1 MSLRGG
7 FQLKKIHVEAVI
19 SAATVVLCALALK
32 EAWGYEGE
40 TGLLPRAVLVI
51 SLALTALWLLKVL
64 VRCARDS
71 GEAIAFHADG
81 IKRVIVLILAGA
93 ALMAGFN
100 TLGFY
105 TTTALVV
112 PLTAWGL
119 GYRSVPGLLL
129 GTVLFVLLLVAVF
142 YWLLKVPLPPELLFP
157 GHGG

>member
-1 MSLRGG
+1 M
-7 FQLKKIHVEAVI
+7 KKIHIEAVI
-19 SAATVVLCALALK
+19 SAATVVLCALALQ

-51 SLALTALWLLKVL
+51 SLILTGLWFLKAI
-64 VRCARDS
+64 VRCVRDS
-71 GEAIAFHADG
+71 GQPMTFEAQG
-81 IKRVIVLILAGA
+81 VKRVVVLLLAGT

-112 PLTAWGL
+112 PLTALGL
-119 GYRSVPGLLL
+119 GYRSVKGLLL

-142 YWLLKVPLPPELLFP
+142 YFLLKVPLPPELLFP